1 MQCLISN
8 NFNYLIILKKII
20 LTISLSVIT
29 FCVYADMPYMPLSFE
44 LTTSKNVYEEG
55 EMVTFILTIT
65 NTDKIKT
72 YPVIT
77 LGSQNSGLKL
87 IYIEVYDR
95 AKNVSIKRAFEN
107 REMNMLIKSIGVNV
121 IVYLK
126 PGEKLNIPFY
136 WNDQSTPSAVY
147 TNPAS
152 HHQLNVPLFVG
163 EYKVIAYYSP
173 KGVGNSDSIYHF
185 LNDTDE
191 EQSKDKINFLGLGT
205 SATCTLKIKKAPLG
219 KISIQG
225 IEYNCVQYN
234 KDDYYHYYP
243 DSIAQKNYNSTHAV
257 ATNIG
262 SYDVISFEYS
272 SFSNLYN
279 EYIKRFSNGDIQ
291 EYRKFANSCPTP
303 ILERRFNNVGTLIYE
318 ANKLPNGSVKETHYY
333 DDKRILK
340 EELYAADAKLLTI
353 TEFIYNKTKIL
364 RRRKITKRTD
374 PCIVYL
380 LDEKEEAV
388 SE

>member
-1 MQCLISN
+1 
-8 NFNYLIILKKII
+8 
-20 LTISLSVIT
+20 
-29 FCVYADMPYMPLSFE
+29 MPLSFE

-55 EMVTFILTIT
+55 EMITFILTIT

-77 LGSQNSGLKL
+77 PGSQNSGLKL

-107 REMNMLIKSIGVNV
+107 REMNMLIKSIGVNG

-136 WNDQSTPSAVY
+136 WNDQSTPSTVY

-152 HHQLNVPLFVG
+152 HHLLNVPLFVG
-163 EYKVIAYYSP
+163 EYKIIAYYSP
-173 KGVGNSDSIYHF
+173 KGVGNSNSIYHF

-205 SATCTLKIKKAPLG
+205 SATCKLKIKKAPLG

-225 IEYNCVQYN
+225 IEYNCLQYN

-243 DSIAQKNYNSTHAV
+243 DSIAQKNYNSAHAV

-272 SFSNLYN
+272 SYSNLYN
-279 EYIKRFSNGDIQ
+279 EYIKRFSNGDIK
-291 EYRKFANSCPTP
+291 EYRRFSNECPTP
-303 ILERRFNNVGTLIYE
+303 IFERRFNDSGSLVYFADRLQ
-318 ANKLPNGSVKETHYY
+318 NGSVKLVFY
-333 DDKRILK
+333 DDNKNILR
-340 EELYAADAKLLTI
+340 EELYAPTATLLTV
-353 TEFIYNKTKIL
+353 TEFIYNKTKTKV
-364 RRRKITKRTD
+364 RKRTTEIID
-374 PCIVYL
+374 PCIMTIL
-380 LDEKEEAV
+380 KAKEKAV
-388 SE
+388 PE

>member
-1 MQCLISN
+1 MTFTVNKKSSICTGFKMVL
-8 NFNYLIILKKII
+8 LIILCNLFSQNAI
-20 LTISLSVIT
+20 
-29 FCVYADMPYMPLSFE
+29 ADMPYMPLSFT
-44 LTTSKNVYEEG
+44 LTTDKDVYEEG
-55 EMVTFILTIT
+55 ERVTFILTIT
-65 NTDKIKT
+65 NTDKSKT

-77 LGSQNSGLKL
+77 PGSQNSGLKL

-95 AKNVSIKRAFEN
+95 AKNISIKRAFEN
-107 REMNMLIKSIGVNV
+107 REMNMLIKSIGVNG

-147 TNPAS
+147 TKPAS
-152 HHQLNVPLFVG
+152 HHLLNVPLFVG

-173 KGVGNSDSIYHF
+173 KGVANGDSIYHF

-205 SATCTLKIKKAPLG
+205 SATCMLKIKKAPLG

-225 IEYNCVQYN
+225 IEYNCVQYD
-234 KDDYYHYYP
+234 KDDYYHYFS

-257 ATNIG
+257 ATSAG
-262 SYDVISFEYS
+262 SYSVINFEYS
-272 SFSNLYN
+272 SYSNLYN
-279 EYIKRFSNGDIQ
+279 EYIKRFSNGDIK
-291 EYRKFANSCPTP
+291 EFRRFKNDCPTP
-303 ILERRFNNVGTLIYE
+303 IFERRFNDVGTLIYE
-318 ANKLPNGSVKETHYY
+318 ADKLPNGSVKETHYY

-353 TEFIYNKTKIL
+353 TEFIYTKTKTL
-364 RRRKITKRTD
+364 RRRKITQRTD
-374 PCIVYL
+374 PCIMYL
-380 LDEKEEAV
+380 LDEKKETV